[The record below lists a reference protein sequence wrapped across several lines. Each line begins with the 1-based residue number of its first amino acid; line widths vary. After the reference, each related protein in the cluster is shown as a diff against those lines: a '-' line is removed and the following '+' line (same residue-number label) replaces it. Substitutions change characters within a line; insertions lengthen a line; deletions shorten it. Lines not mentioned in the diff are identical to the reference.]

1 MVEEK
6 YISKW
11 VMLLRLICS
20 NLQWCTYMKTKK
32 WYKLSTLVFSL
43 IIYLSQA
50 GWDIY
55 GYD

>member
-20 NLQWCTYMKTKK
+20 NLQWCTYIKTKK